1 MKIDFHG
8 YAIIERRN
16 QMKKLTRFAALLL
29 AVMLTLLCA
38 SCGGGKDETTTAP
51 GETETTAAE
60 TETTAAEDTTAG
72 TDDVTEAETNTA
84 DDTSSEAA
92 TETADAI
99 KAPVGGTIAEIVTFY
114 NDHANATKAYSGT
127 VKIDKKDGTTSTLD
141 EISIGFLRGT
151 AEDMLPNDY
160 PKTAS
165 KTFTNGKASDG
176 KSIKDFIPVDG
187 DTKMSKLSASGV
199 SKATCTETANGW
211 KITLILKSES
221 GNDVNF
227 KPPYHASCMD
237 TLALTAE
244 DLEPFTLKNAK
255 VTYKGA
261 TLTAEINKDGYVT
274 FFNVNMPVLVE
285 GNLAYKSFNLIEAV
299 VTGLWRQTLNFTY

>member
-1 MKIDFHG
+1 M
-8 YAIIERRN
+8 
-16 QMKKLTRFAALLL
+16 
-29 AVMLTLLCA
+29 AV
-38 SCGGGKDETTTAP
+38 
-51 GETETTAAE
+51 ETETTAADE
-60 TETTAAEDTTAG
+60 VT
-72 TDDVTEAETNTA
+72 TEAGEV
-84 DDTSSEAA
+84 
-92 TETADAI
+92 TETATNATSETASEATTEAAADI
-99 KAPVGGTIAEIVTFY
+99 KAPIGGTIAEIVTFY
-114 NDHANATKAYSGT
+114 NDRANATKAYSGK
-127 VKIDKKDGTTSTLD
+127 VKIDKKDGTSSTLD

-176 KSIKDFIPVDG
+176 GSIKDFIPVDG
-187 DTKMSKLSASGV
+187 DAKMSKLSASGV
-199 SKATCTETANGW
+199 SKATCAETAKGW
-211 KITLILKSES
+211 KITLTLKSES

-274 FFNVNMPVLVE
+274 FFDVNMPVLVE